1 MTFEEEFEAA
11 PLKRIFVTARG
22 ASKDRHYGYDPGRCI
37 EGAYKVVGDQVI
49 MCDAHGNEAVD
60 GDGKKYRHT
69 LKKGRGELN
78 AGEAASRMVRQIK
91 SGLKING
98 KDRVAGFEY
107 GPLHY
112 RKDGSIV

>member
-1 MTFEEEFEAA
+1 MTFEEELEAA
-11 PLKRIFVTARG
+11 PLKRVFVTARG
-22 ASKDRHYGYDPGRCI
+22 ASKDRNFGYDPGRCI

-49 MCDAHGNEAVD
+49 MCDAHGHEVVG

-78 AGEAASRMVRQIK
+78 AGEAAVLMIRKVK
-91 SGLKING
+91 SGLSING
-98 KDRVAGFEY
+98 PGRVAGFD

-112 RKDGSIV
+112 RKLGWL

>member
-49 MCDAHGNEAVD
+49 MCDAHGREVVGDD
-60 GDGKKYRHT
+60 GRKYRHT
-69 LKKGRGELN
+69 LKIGRGELN
-78 AGEAASRMVRQIK
+78 AGEAAVLMARRVK
-91 SGLKING
+91 SGLKIG
-98 KDRVAGFEY
+98 GDRVSGFEQ
-107 GPLHY
+107 GPLPY
-112 RKDGSIV
+112 RRLGWL